1 MPKALRTTE
10 TRRRT
15 TPVGSTQPLQTHD
28 AIARRAYE
36 LYVQR
41 GGEPGRD
48 WEDWFAAER
57 DLRSPAGYG
66 VTRGREAAHRPRA
79 APPPARVTPTSRRVR
94 LPRPGKHDV

>member
-1 MPKALRTTE
+1 MPKPLRTTE

-15 TPVGSTQPLQTHD
+15 TPVEKTPPLQPHD
-28 AIARRAYE
+28 AIAKRAYE

-57 DLRSPAGYG
+57 DLRSPAGYS
-66 VTRGREAAHRPRA
+66 VTRGREAAHRLRA
-79 APPPARVTPTSRRVR
+79 APR
-94 LPRPGKHDV
+94 PRG